1 MRGRLRRETPLR
13 MLSLQPMK
21 PVHARMAG
29 GLILLLS
36 VAAAWVTSR
45 SQTAP
50 AATSTS
56 SGPAPAVST
65 QSVAPPGA
73 DAIPNGGIS
82 PVSPGTA
89 TNAPAALGGT
99 AGAPDGVAPTPVP
112 GIVEVRRGA
121 DIVYMSSDGK
131 YVFTGDL
138 YQVSNHKNLTEARQR
153 DLRRSLIDSVPESQ
167 MLVFSP
173 PKPKYTIT
181 VFTDVDC
188 VYCRA
193 FHKQIATYNQ
203 LGVRVR
209 YVFFPRTGPNTESW
223 YKAEQVWCSADRKAA
238 LTRAKLGEGL
248 SAKICGDNPVARD
261 YALGAAIGLEGTPG
275 IVASNGAM
283 LGGYLAPDALLAA
296 LQLNS
301 QAN

>member
-1 MRGRLRRETPLR
+1 
-13 MLSLQPMK
+13 MLDPMK

-36 VAAAWVTSR
+36 VAAVSVTGR
-45 SQTAP
+45 SQPLSPATA
-50 AATSTS
+50 AATTAAAS
-56 SGPAPAVST
+56 SASSARAV
-65 QSVAPPGA
+65 
-73 DAIPNGGIS
+73 PNGGIS
-82 PVSPGTA
+82 PISPNRA
-89 TNAPAALGGT
+89 PDSSAASPAAPGV

-112 GIVEVRRGA
+112 GIVEVRRGS

-138 YQVSNHKNLTEARQR
+138 YEVATHRNLTEARQR
-153 DLRRSLIDSVPESQ
+153 VLRRSLIESLPESQ
-167 MLVFSP
+167 MVVFSP

-193 FHKQIATYNQ
+193 FHKQIAVYNG

-223 YKAEQVWCSADRKAA
+223 YKAEQVWCSSDRKEA
-238 LTRAKLGEGL
+238 LTRAKLGQSL
-248 SAKICGDNPVARD
+248 PAKLCSDNPVARD
-261 YALGAAIGLEGTPG
+261 YALGEAIGLEGTPG

-283 LGGYLAPDALLAA
+283 LGGYLSPDALLEA
-296 LQLNS
+296 LRENS
-301 QAN
+301 IAN

>member
-1 MRGRLRRETPLR
+1 
-13 MLSLQPMK
+13 
-21 PVHARMAG
+21 MAG

-45 SQTAP
+45 SQTPPAPTSASSSSATASAQSGAP
-50 AATSTS
+50 AA
-56 SGPAPAVST
+56 
-65 QSVAPPGA
+65 A

-82 PVSPGTA
+82 PVSPGAGGVGTA
-89 TNAPAALGGT
+89 AAALAGGG
-99 AGAPDGVAPTPVP
+99 GAPDGVAPTPVP

-138 YQVSNHKNLTEARQR
+138 YQVATHKNLTEARQR
-153 DLRRSLIDSVPESQ
+153 DLRRSLIDSLPESQ
-167 MLVFSP
+167 MVVFSP

-248 SAKICGDNPVARD
+248 SAKVCSDNPVART

-283 LGGYLAPDALLAA
+283 LGGYLAPDALLQA
-296 LQLNS
+296 LELNSQNS